1 MCTVNTNRRLPLRW
15 LALIGAVTMVVL
27 MGAGAVL
34 ATVSPQ
40 LVAGPRPDGTGVN
53 SHGRVLTPA
62 GRQVQLGDRPYG
74 MALSPDGRTLLVSNN
89 GQSTQSLMVVDSASG
104 TLRQTI
110 PYRSPEALFIGVAFS
125 PDGARAYASAGGNN
139 KIRVYDVVGQTL
151 TERDPIPLPTSGPPP
166 QGQRINPYPAGLA
179 VSGDGRTLYVVD
191 NLADAVSIVDVP
203 GSAVRATVPV
213 GHNPYTIVLSPDG
226 GSVAYV
232 SNWGEQTV
240 SALDT
245 TTAAVQQ
252 TINVGTHPSA
262 LAINPRRDELYVAN
276 SDSNTI
282 SVISTSTN
290 RVLRSIDLAPYEG
303 APTGSSPNALTVSPD
318 GGTLYVAN
326 AETNDV
332 AVIRL
337 AGGDWNDDDRRTQH
351 RTARQGRRHEPGS
364 DDTDEIAGL
373 IPTAWYPAALAL
385 DRHGKTLFV
394 ANAKGLGAGPN
405 PGGPNLYRPSTPPD
419 QYVGSMMTG
428 TLSIIDVPNEDQL
441 SRYTEQVAR
450 NNRFEDQRSGRDGD
464 EQVIP
469 RRPGGASPIKRVI
482 YVVKENRTYDQVFG
496 SLGKGNGDP
505 SLNLFGDESA
515 PNHRELA
522 RRFVTL
528 DNFYADSEVSA
539 DGWSWSTAAMANTY
553 VQKTWPANYS
563 GRNRPYDFE
572 GGNLAT
578 TPNAEPTNAYLWD
591 RLSRASIEYR
601 NYGFWASGT
610 VPAQVA
616 ATAPELA
623 ARTDLAF
630 PGYNMAIRDQ
640 IRVDEWLREFRGFE
654 ARGTLPTVELVR
666 LPTDH
671 TSGTRP
677 GAPTPRAMVA
687 DNDLALGRL
696 VEAVSRSRFWKDTAI
711 FVVEDDAQNGPD
723 HVDAHRT
730 LALVISPY
738 TQLGKVDS
746 TFYSTVSML
755 RTMELIVGIAPMT
768 QFDAAA
774 TPMLASFSDRPNL
787 RPYTSITPT
796 QSLDELNGASAPMA
810 AESLAMDFSS
820 EDLAD
825 AQLLNAAIWKSVNG
839 ADSEMPTPVTGSLAA
854 AWAG

>member
-1 MCTVNTNRRLPLRW
+1 LRW
-15 LALIGAVTMVVL
+15 LARRIAPIGTLSVAVL
-27 MGAGAVL
+27 LGGGAVL

-40 LVAGPRPDGTGVN
+40 LVAGPRSDGTGVN
-53 SHGRVLTPA
+53 SHGWVLTPA

-74 MALSPDGRTLLVSNN
+74 MALSPDGHTLLVSNN

-104 TLRQTI
+104 SLRQTI
-110 PYRSPEALFIGVAFS
+110 PYRSPEALFVGVAFS
-125 PDGARAYASAGGNN
+125 PDGAHAYASAGGNN
-139 KIRVYDVVGQTL
+139 KIRVYDVHGQTL
-151 TERDPIPLPTSGPPP
+151 TERDPIPLPTSGA
-166 QGQRINPYPAGLA
+166 QGQRINPYPAGLT
-179 VSGDGRTLYVVD
+179 VSADGRTLYVAD
-191 NLADAVSIVDVP
+191 NLADAVSIVDLP
-203 GSAVRATVPV
+203 GRAVQATVPV
-213 GHNPYTIVLSPDG
+213 GHNPYTVLLSNDG
-226 GSVAYV
+226 GGTAYV

-240 SALDT
+240 SVLDT
-245 TTAAVQQ
+245 TARAVQQ
-252 TINVGTHPSA
+252 TVKVGTHPSA
-262 LAINPRRDELYVAN
+262 LALNPRRDELYVAN

-282 SVISTSTN
+282 SVVSTSTN
-290 RVLRSIDLAPYEG
+290 QVVRSIDLAPYPG
-303 APTGSSPNALTVSPD
+303 APTGSSPNALTVSSD
-318 GGTLYVAN
+318 GDRLYVAN
-326 AETNDV
+326 AENNDV
-332 AVIRL
+332 AVVHL
-337 AGGDWNDDDRRTQH
+337 AGRARVDENQGDQQG
-351 RTARQGRRHEPGS
+351 TARSGQRAERGS
-364 DDTDEIAGL
+364 DAPDRIAGL
-373 IPTAWYPAALAL
+373 IPTAWYPAGLAL
-385 DRHGKTLFV
+385 DRDGKTLFV

-405 PGGPNLYRPSTPPD
+405 PGGPSPYRAATPPN

-428 TLSIIDVPNEDQL
+428 TLSIIDVPSEDEL

-450 NNRFEDQRSGRDGD
+450 NNRFEEQRTGREGN

-469 RRPGGASPIKRVI
+469 RRPGGASPIKHVI

-515 PNHRELA
+515 PNQRELA

-539 DGWSWSTAAMANTY
+539 DGWNWSTAAMANTY
-553 VQKTWPANYS
+553 VQKTWPGNYS

-578 TPNAEPTNAYLWD
+578 APNAEPTNAYLWD
-591 RLSRASIEYR
+591 RLLRANIEYR

-610 VPAQVA
+610 IPAQVA
-616 ATAPELA
+616 PTAPELA

-630 PGYNMAIRDQ
+630 PGYNTAIRDQ
-640 IRVDEWLREFRGFE
+640 TRVDEWLREFRGFE
-654 ARGTLPTVELVR
+654 ASGALPAVELVR

-738 TQLGKVDS
+738 TQSGTVDS

-755 RTMELIVGIAPMT
+755 RTIELIVGIAPMT

-774 TPMLASFSDRPNL
+774 TPMLASFSDGPNL
-787 RPYTSITPT
+787 RPYMALTPT
-796 QSLDELNGASAPMA
+796 QSLDELNGASAPLA
-810 AESLAMDFSS
+810 AESLAMDFST

-825 AQLLNAAIWKSVNG
+825 AQVLNAAIWKSVMG
-839 ADSEMPTPVTGSLAA
+839 GDSEVPTPVTSFRAA
-854 AWAG
+854 PKEDSDDDR